1 MRAKRLSL
9 LVAMLVGMLNFHW
22 HVMNGQWRVV
32 NGGCVL
38 AQINTDRVLLMGRNA
53 LYYEDYVLAIQRFNM
68 VVSAKPWLGEP
79 YFYRALAK
87 FYLEDYQG
95 AEIDCNNAV
104 ERNPYA
110 LNHFALRALCRINQ
124 GRFALAEED
133 YRKAIAINPLD
144 HNSWHNIVLCQ
155 IELKEYERA
164 DSSLDVMLRH
174 WSKEPGGYTMKAQVS
189 LLRADTAKAEKWID
203 RALGLDEYEGRA
215 WSMKAMFQGNRKEY
229 KQAEASLDKAIMQMP
244 KTAGLYVNRALARYN
259 QDNLRGA
266 MSDYDACLELDPRNY
281 VAHYNRGLL
290 RTQVGEDNLA
300 IEDFNFV
307 LELEPDNTIALY
319 NRALLLDNVGDYNG
333 AIRDISAV
341 IKDYPE
347 FWDGYRQRAAIKR
360 KIGDTTGAER
370 DEFKVLQARLD
381 AAAGKRHPVRTR
393 KKSERNIE
401 DYAALVEEDTQE
413 QENEYVTEYRGKV
426 QNRQTEL
433 RPEPV
438 YSLTYYK
445 KNSETNNYACYCPQ
459 LDMLNASGILP
470 RQLYLTDSEALM
482 TAKQT
487 EAHQA
492 SILALSEQLEQTPED
507 RNLLMRR
514 ALDYYHIRDF
524 ENAVSDMNALISV
537 LNSQST
543 IHNSPDGQTGTRPGD
558 QLALALIL
566 RAQCR
571 FAQLEVSRTT
581 ASASDLRLGYLMAVQ
596 DYDKASI
603 LMPDIPFLHYNIGC
617 VQVQLADYVSAQK
630 SFTRAIA
637 LDPQF
642 PGAYYGRGVAC
653 ILAGQTEQGMSDL
666 SQAGEYGLYSAYNL
680 IKKYSKKATK

>member
-1 MRAKRLSL
+1 MHLPLKSILPIVIAFLLSL
-9 LVAMLVGMLNFHW
+9 NLS
-22 HVMNGQWRVV
+22 
-32 NGGCVL
+32 

-68 VVSAKPWLGEP
+68 VINVKPWLGEP

-87 FYLEDYQG
+87 YYLEDYQG

-110 LNHFALRALCRINQ
+110 LNHYVLRALCRINQ
-124 GRFALAEED
+124 NRYALAEED
-133 YRKAIAINPLD
+133 YQKAIAINPLD

-164 DSSLDVMLRH
+164 DSSLNVMLHH
-174 WSKEPGGYTMKAQVS
+174 WGKETEQYTMKAQVS
-189 LLRADTAKAEKWID
+189 LLRTDTLKAEEWTD
-203 RALGLDEYEGRA
+203 RALELDEYDG
-215 WSMKAMFQGNRKEY
+215 KALGLKALFQARREEY
-229 KQAEASLDKAIMQMP
+229 KEAEASLDKAIVQMP
-244 KTAGLYVNRALARYN
+244 RNAGLYVNRALARYN

-266 MSDYDACLELDPRNY
+266 MSDYDACLDLEPRNY
-281 VAHYNRGLL
+281 IAHYNRGLL
-290 RTQVGEDNLA
+290 RASVGEDNLA

-319 NRALLLDNVGDYNG
+319 NRALLLDNIGDYKG

-360 KIGDTTGAER
+360 KIGDTNGAER

-381 AAAGKRHPVRTR
+381 AAAGKKHPVRTR
-393 KKSERNIE
+393 KKSEHNIE
-401 DYAALVEEDTQE
+401 DYAALVEEDE
-413 QENEYVTEYRGKV
+413 HEEENEYVSEYRGKV

-433 RPEPV
+433 RPGPI

-445 KNSETNNYACYCPQ
+445 KDSETNTYVAYCPKIEE
-459 LDMLNASGILP
+459 LNAKKTLS
-470 RQLYLTDSEALM
+470 RQLYLTDSEAPM
-482 TAKQT
+482 TEKQT
-487 EAHQA
+487 EAHQT
-492 SILALSEQLEQTPED
+492 SINTLSEQLEQKPD
-507 RNLLMRR
+507 DKKLLMQR

-524 ENAVSDMNALISV
+524 ENGVADMDAFVSIQ
-537 LNSQST
+537 NSQFT
-543 IHNSPDGQTGTRPGD
+543 IHDSPNDQTAERPND

-581 ASASDLRLGYLMAVQ
+581 ASASDLRLGYLMVVQ
-596 DYDKASI
+596 DYNKASD
-603 LMPDIPFLHYNIGC
+603 LMPDVPFLYYNIGC
-617 VQVQLADYVSAQK
+617 VQVQLADYAAAQK
-630 SFTRAIA
+630 SFAHAIQ
-637 LDPQF
+637 LDSHF
-642 PGAYYGRGVAC
+642 PSAYYGRGVAY
-653 ILAGQTEQGMSDL
+653 ILGGQTEEGLNDL

-680 IKKYSKKATK
+680 IKKYSQTKNKPSEESKDKEKGKKK

>member
-1 MRAKRLSL
+1 MI
-9 LVAMLVGMLNFHW
+9 
-22 HVMNGQWRVV
+22 NGQWSMV
-32 NGGCVL
+32 NGQCVS

-68 VVSAKPWLGEP
+68 VINVKPWLGEP

-95 AEIDCNNAV
+95 AEIDAGHAV

-110 LNHFALRALCRINQ
+110 LNHYVLRALCRINQ
-124 GRFALAEED
+124 NRYALAEED
-133 YRKAIAINPLD
+133 YRKAISINPLD

-155 IELKEYERA
+155 IELKEYARA

-174 WSKEPGGYTMKAQVS
+174 WGKEPEQYTMKAQVA
-189 LLRADTAKAEKWID
+189 LLRADTVQAEKWAD
-203 RALGLDEYEGRA
+203 RALELDEYDGKA

-229 KQAEASLDKAIMQMP
+229 KEAEASLDKAIVQLPRM
-244 KTAGLYVNRALARYN
+244 AGLYVNRALARYN

-266 MSDYDACLELDPRNY
+266 MSDYDACLDLEPRNY
-281 VAHYNRGLL
+281 LAHYNRGLL
-290 RTQVGEDNLA
+290 RANVGEDNLA

-319 NRALLLDNVGDYNG
+319 NRALLLDNIGDYKG

-360 KIGDTTGAER
+360 KIGDVNGAER

-381 AAAGKRHPVRTR
+381 AAQGKKHPVRTR
-393 KKSERNIE
+393 KKSEHNIE
-401 DYAALVEEDTQE
+401 DYAALVEEDE
-413 QENEYVTEYRGKV
+413 HEEENEYVSEYRGKV

-433 RPEPV
+433 QPEPI
-438 YSLTYYK
+438 YSLTYYRK
-445 KNSETNNYACYCPQ
+445 ESETNTYVAYLPD
-459 LDMLNASGILP
+459 LERLNAGQTLP
-470 RQLYLTDSEALM
+470 RQLFLTDNEAPM
-482 TAKQT
+482 TEKQT

-492 SILALSEQLEQTPED
+492 SALALTEELEQKPGD
-507 RNLLMRR
+507 KDLLMRR

-524 ENAVSDMNALISV
+524 ENAVSDMNALI
-537 LNSQST
+537 QE
-543 IHNSPDGQTGTRPGD
+543 HGPD
-558 QLALALIL
+558 ALALIL

-596 DYDKASI
+596 DFSKASD
-603 LMPDIPFLHYNIGC
+603 LMPDVPFLHYNIGC
-617 VQVQLADYVSAQK
+617 VQVQLADYMAAQK
-630 SFTRAIA
+630 SFSRALE
-637 LDPQF
+637 LDPHF
-642 PGAYYGRGVAC
+642 PSAYYGRGVAY
-653 ILAGQTEQGMSDL
+653 ILGGQTEQGLSDL
-666 SQAGEYGLYSAYNL
+666 SQAGELGLYTAYNL
-680 IKKYSKKATK
+680 IKKYSKQLAKKP